1 MNIEEKTLSFQKV
14 TKNLHPNQRA
24 ASVGS
29 RKISEQKV
37 GADKPG
43 YGKLDEA
50 TASGLQVLLQV
61 SEG

>member
-37 GADKPG
+37 GADEPG
-43 YGKLDEA
+43 YGKLGEA